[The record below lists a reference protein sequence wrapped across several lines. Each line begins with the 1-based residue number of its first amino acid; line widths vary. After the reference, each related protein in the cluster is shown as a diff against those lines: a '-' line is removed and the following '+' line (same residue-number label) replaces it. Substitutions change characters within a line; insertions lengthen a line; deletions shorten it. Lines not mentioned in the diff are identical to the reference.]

1 MKKSTLLLLLFG
13 LITVFQATAQ
23 QHTIV
28 QGICVNEKGK
38 AIENVSVYVSNS
50 QLICVTDENGC
61 FTYIHAKAGDQ
72 LRFTHMAYEPSSY
85 TVKDEDLNG
94 KPINISIKTKKH
106 ELHEVEV
113 TANAPHIAFDN
124 PVMSVL
130 DYVICEDGIYM
141 LAYRRRNSA
150 LLHLSFDMDTL
161 HELKISS
168 EYKNVFRDFYG
179 FVHVISHDKARQV
192 GFTGISEW
200 EKKEMFL
207 FPPITLSRFYEL
219 YGPIITASDSVV
231 ITGRYA
237 FFGLEQYYYCVTP
250 TADTVYML
258 HHIVD
263 EIARDDFMAAQDDR
277 FYSMAVNFF
286 PHILYI
292 FNPIFSIDNK
302 FYLFAYTDC
311 ETIIFDAVGKELER
325 HPLTFH
331 MNKKWNGKLET
342 DKRWKKKMMADEA
355 RKEFYSYLVE
365 DGLCTLLRIDLETGT
380 AKPVMDL
387 SGYPFAEMMRV
398 HNGTL
403 YFLYP
408 TGYNHRKALYQV
420 RIDYDDISLSQT
432 ISKT

>member
-1 MKKSTLLLLLFG
+1 MKKPILLLLFFG
-13 LITVFQATAQ
+13 LGFVYKAVAQ
-23 QHTIV
+23 EHSIV
-28 QGICVNEKGK
+28 HGIYKKEKGK
-38 AIENVSVYVSNS
+38 AIENVSVYTHDSLLVA
-50 QLICVTDENGC
+50 ITDENGC
-61 FTYIHAKAGDQ
+61 FTYMHAKAGDQ
-72 LRFTHMAYEPSSY
+72 LRFAHMVYEPAFY
-85 TVKDEDLNG
+85 TIKDEDLNS
-94 KPINISIKTKKH
+94 KPVNISIKTKKH

-113 TANAPHIAFDN
+113 TANAPQIAFDN
-124 PVMSVL
+124 PVMTVL
-130 DYVICEDGIYM
+130 DYVICDDGIYM
-141 LAYRRRNSA
+141 LAYRRRNST

-168 EYKNVFRDFYG
+168 EYKNVFKDFYG
-179 FVHVISHDKARQV
+179 FVHVVGNNKACQV
-192 GFTGISEW
+192 SFTGFSEGK
-200 EKKEMFL
+200 KKEMYL
-207 FPPITLSRFYEL
+207 FPPIPTSRFYQL

-258 HHIVD
+258 YHIVD
-263 EIARDDFMAAQDDR
+263 EMARDDFMAAQDDR
-277 FYSMAVNFF
+277 FYCMAVNFF

-311 ETIIFDAVGKELER
+311 ETIVFDAVGNELER

-331 MNKKWNGKLET
+331 MHKKWNGNLET

-355 RKEFYSYLVE
+355 RKEFYSYFVN
-365 DGLCTLLRIDLETGT
+365 DGLCTLMHIDLETG
-380 AKPVMDL
+380 AASPIIDL

-398 HNGTL
+398 HDGVL

-408 TGYNHRKALYQV
+408 TGINHRKALYQV
-420 RIDYDDISLSQT
+420 RID
-432 ISKT
+432 

>member
-61 FTYIHAKAGDQ
+61 FTYMHSKAGDQ
-72 LRFTHMAYEPSSY
+72 LRFAHMVYEPAFY
-85 TVKDEDLNG
+85 TIKDEDLNS
-94 KPINISIKTKKH
+94 KPVNISIKTKKH

-113 TANAPHIAFDN
+113 TANAPQIAFDN
-124 PVMSVL
+124 PVMTVL
-130 DYVICEDGIYM
+130 DYVICDDGIYM
-141 LAYRRRNSA
+141 LAYRRRNST

-168 EYKNVFRDFYG
+168 EYKNVFKDFYG
-179 FVHVISHDKARQV
+179 FVHVVGNNKACQV
-192 GFTGISEW
+192 SFTGFSEGK
-200 EKKEMFL
+200 KKEMYL
-207 FPPITLSRFYEL
+207 FPPIPTSRFYEL

-258 HHIVD
+258 YHIVD
-263 EIARDDFMAAQDDR
+263 EVARDDFMAAQDDR
-277 FYSMAVNFF
+277 FYCMAVNFF

-292 FNPIFSIDNK
+292 FNPIFGIDNK

-311 ETIIFDAVGKELER
+311 ETIVFDAVGNELER

-331 MNKKWNGKLET
+331 MHKKWNGNLET

-355 RKEFYSYLVE
+355 RKEFYSYFVN
-365 DGLCTLLRIDLETGT
+365 DGLCTLMHIDLETG
-380 AKPVMDL
+380 AASPIIDP

-398 HNGTL
+398 HDGVL

-408 TGYNHRKALYQV
+408 TGINHRKALYQV
-420 RIDYDDISLSQT
+420 RID
-432 ISKT
+432 